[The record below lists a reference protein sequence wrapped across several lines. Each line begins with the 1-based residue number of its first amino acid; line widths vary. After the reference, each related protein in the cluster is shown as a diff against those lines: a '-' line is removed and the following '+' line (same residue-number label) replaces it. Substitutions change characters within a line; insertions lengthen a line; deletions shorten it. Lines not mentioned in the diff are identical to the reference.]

1 MKTQNHIR
9 KTSIGIL
16 FLLLTLT
23 AAFTYFTFTH
33 ATGFSDVPQSHW
45 AYASINEASTD
56 GVINGVGNNK
66 FDPNG
71 NVTLA
76 QFTAILT
83 RMMYPSEV
91 DASTA
96 TGEWWAKN
104 AEVARN
110 HNFYEY
116 LENTDMNHALTREE
130 MAHIIF
136 NAYPDRKSDPASNDA
151 ALDEA
156 LAKIPDQAS
165 LSWEYQYS
173 VAFCYGKGILQGVDK
188 AGNFNPK
195 ATLTRAQT
203 AAIYVRYKNILAGN
217 SPTETPTTPEQPTE
231 TPAEPPATVDN
242 RDLNEWGIPHF
253 RMLEGENVQQ
263 MMDRINAVTP
273 PYKEG
278 YLTNGKPITEE
289 NIKEMLDAVI
299 EDMPDGSTWNEDNK
313 YDYGNAKVWRTG
325 GGGCNSYAYCV
336 SDYIFGEDAPM
347 NVHKDFSTLKVG
359 DALWGRNGT
368 TADHWVVVKEVNFNA
383 ETPYEYDISGNVNGK
398 VSDDGGD
405 LLTPLFDK
413 SNPFAQY
420 STIWSRY

>member
-1 MKTQNHIR
+1 MKAQNYIR
-9 KTSIGIL
+9 KTSLGIL
-16 FLLLTLT
+16 FLLLALT
-23 AAFTYFTFTH
+23 AALIYFTQSHASGFT
-33 ATGFSDVPQSHW
+33 DVPQSHW

-56 GVINGVGNNK
+56 GVIKGVGNNR

-83 RMMYPSEV
+83 RMAYPSEV
-91 DASTA
+91 EASTA

-130 MAHIIF
+130 MAHIIY
-136 NAYPDRKSDPASNDA
+136 NAYPKAGDYSYTDA
-151 ALDEA
+151 TLDET
-156 LAKIPDQAS
+156 LEKIPDAAT
-165 LSWEYQYS
+165 LSNTYKYS
-173 VAFCYGKGILQGVDK
+173 VSFCYFKGILQGVDK
-188 AGNFNPK
+188 AGNFSPK

-217 SPTETPTTPEQPTE
+217 APTETPATPEQPTE